1 VVNRHLDEHFF
12 EADLP
17 WFRTVADAVA
27 NNYCQFSSVVE
38 QRFCKPS
45 VVGSNPTTGSIS
57 NFKHK
62 TAFHLSKNVTGRSAS
77 RTLWTAKPGAVTIA
91 KVRIGNFIWIY

>member
-1 VVNRHLDEHFF
+1 MNRHLDEHFF

-45 VVGSNPTTGSIS
+45 VVGSIPTTGSKFRRKALRKEGKKCSI
-57 NFKHK
+57 
-62 TAFHLSKNVTGRSAS
+62 V
-77 RTLWTAKPGAVTIA
+77 
-91 KVRIGNFIWIY
+91 GNMWVVLLMLCGSE